1 MTSGRAENVV
11 VRGLAAGGA
20 GVADL
25 ADGRVVF
32 IQRTAPGDRVRIRI
46 DKSKARWAVGSV
58 VKMLDASED
67 RVEPPC
73 SLYRTCGG
81 CHLQHIPYEGQ
92 LQAKGQIIADAL
104 GRIGGVGEIEVPEV
118 VASPEQLGY
127 RNRVTYTLRRLKGG
141 YTPAGF
147 HALGRPGHVIDVAG
161 QCKLP
166 DETLKRAWF
175 DVRSVWGEGAARLPD
190 GGRLQ
195 LTLRRAGDGVALV
208 INGGAAGW
216 NGDDFSSALPGMVA
230 IYHIPDDAEEAVLVS
245 GSPVEGGG
253 VAFEQVNPG
262 AARLLRD
269 HVLDVVATLGE
280 PGTVIDA
287 YCGTGEYGRALASA
301 GWQATGIESDAQ
313 AAAAAS
319 GVDGFRVIHGRVESV
334 LADLLPVDLLLVNPP
349 RAGLHADVPALV
361 TADPPAHLL
370 YVSCDPGT
378 LARDVRALG
387 ARYDIVSVRG
397 FDLFPQTAHV
407 ETVVLL
413 KAREADA

>member
-1 MTSGRAENVV
+1 VKPDRPEDVT

-32 IQRTAPGDRVRIRI
+32 VQRTAPGDRVRIRI

-58 VKMLDASED
+58 VKLIEPSED
-67 RVEPPC
+67 RAEPVC
-73 SLYRTCGG
+73 SLYDKCGG

-92 LQAKGQIIADAL
+92 LAAKGQIIADAL
-104 GRIGGVGEIEVPEV
+104 GRIGGLGEMKAPEV
-118 VASPEQLGY
+118 VASPARLGY

-175 DVRSVWGEGAARLPD
+175 DVRSVWGEGAERLPA

-195 LTLRRAGDGVALV
+195 LTLRRVEEGVALV
-208 INGGAAGW
+208 ISGGSPGWDAAA
-216 NGDDFSSALPGMVA
+216 FSAALPGMVA
-230 IYHIPDDAEEAVLVS
+230 IYHIPDDANDAILVA
-245 GSPVEGGG
+245 GSPIEGGG
-253 VAFEQVNPG
+253 VAFEQVNP
-262 AARLLRD
+262 AAAQLLRR
-269 HVLDVVATLGE
+269 HVLDVVAGLGE
-280 PGTVIDA
+280 PGAVVDG
-287 YCGTGEYGRALASA
+287 YCGTGEYGRALAER

-319 GVDGFRVIHGRVESV
+319 GTDDFRVIHGRVESV
-334 LADLLPVDLLLVNPP
+334 LADLLPVDLLLLNPP
-349 RAGLHADVPALV
+349 RAGLHADVPALI
-361 TADPPAHLL
+361 TESPPAHVL

-378 LARDVRALG
+378 LARDLRALSP
-387 ARYDIVSVRG
+387 RYDVVAVRG

-413 KAREADA
+413 EAKGEEA